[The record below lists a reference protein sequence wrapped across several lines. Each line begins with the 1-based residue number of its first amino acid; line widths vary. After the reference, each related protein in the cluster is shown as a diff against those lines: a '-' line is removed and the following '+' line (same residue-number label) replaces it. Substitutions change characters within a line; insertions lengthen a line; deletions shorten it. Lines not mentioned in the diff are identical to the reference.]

1 MGTGSSKIRDLVK
14 EETMQYRLLNN
25 GKAVFT
31 GSFGELIDYLD
42 KGGEKVYDEI
52 VEPYLNNTDWGEAQS
67 IVDMAINRIDVLS
80 GASVDMSKLYEIVDI
95 DIPLQA
101 LAHMVEFG
109 EFNNYSNNLKIEE
122 VDSEE

>member
-1 MGTGSSKIRDLVK
+1 
-14 EETMQYRLLNN
+14 MQYRLLNN
-25 GKAVFT
+25 GKVVFT
-31 GSFGELIDYLD
+31 GSFDALIDYLD

-52 VEPYLNNTDWGEAQS
+52 VDPYLDDTDWGEAQS
-67 IVDMAINRIDVLS
+67 LIDMAINRIEALS
-80 GASVDMSKLYEIVDI
+80 GASVDTGGLYEIMDVDI
-95 DIPLQA
+95 PVQA

>member
-1 MGTGSSKIRDLVK
+1 
-14 EETMQYRLLNN
+14 MQYRLLNN

>member
-1 MGTGSSKIRDLVK
+1 M
-14 EETMQYRLLNN
+14 EYRLLNN
-25 GKAVFT
+25 GKVVFM

-67 IVDMAINRIDVLS
+67 LLNMAINRIEALS

-109 EFNNYSNNLKIEE
+109 EFNSYSTNLKIEE
-122 VDSEE
+122 VNSEE